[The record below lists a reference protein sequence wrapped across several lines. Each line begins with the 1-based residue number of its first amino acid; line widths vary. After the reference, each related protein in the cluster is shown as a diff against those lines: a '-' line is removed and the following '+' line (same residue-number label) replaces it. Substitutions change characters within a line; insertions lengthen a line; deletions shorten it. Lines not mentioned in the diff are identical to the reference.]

1 MFCVYRTGKIIAK
14 QRCEIGF
21 LYLSRLT
28 VDRNHTE
35 SNRVSILIRFFQTG
49 FVFIGFGR
57 PGIHSFGNLL
67 LRQSL
72 LFAPF
77 SGVCIESEFACID
90 TAEEIISSSATDTL
104 SALRRTR
111 LSIALA
117 S

>member
-1 MFCVYRTGKIIAK
+1 
-14 QRCEIGF
+14 
-21 LYLSRLT
+21 
-28 VDRNHTE
+28 
-35 SNRVSILIRFFQTG
+35 
-49 FVFIGFGR
+49 
-57 PGIHSFGNLL
+57 
-67 LRQSL
+67 